1 MSATYRGRFAPS
13 PTGPL
18 HLGSLLAAVGSYLQA
33 RAHNGRWLLRI
44 EDIDPPRQP
53 PDAVDRILRSL
64 EAHGLHWDEA
74 VWYQSRR
81 GAAYEASLDRLHR
94 AGWLYAC
101 ACSRKQIGQVARRGA
116 AGMIYPGTCRNAGLP
131 LRPGLGLRLR
141 SEGVIGFH
149 DRLQGEVRQDLAQ
162 EIGDILLRRPDGL
175 YNYQLAVVVDD
186 AAQGITE
193 VVRGH
198 DLLVLTPAQI
208 HLQRLLQLP
217 TPDYLHL
224 PLLVD
229 ATGHKL
235 SKQTGARALD
245 DAQPAAN
252 LRRVLHWLG
261 LLPHKDEPASANV
274 TELLDWA
281 VAHWDTARLPQ
292 TRITL
297 PRENTTSY

>member
-1 MSATYRGRFAPS
+1 MSVTYRGRFAPS

-33 RAHNGRWLLRI
+33 RAHDGQWLLRI
-44 EDIDPPRQP
+44 EDIDPPRQAP
-53 PDAVDRILRSL
+53 GAVDRILRSL

-81 GAAYEASLDRLHR
+81 STAYEASLERLHHD
-94 AGWLYAC
+94 GWLYAC
-101 ACSRKQIGQVARRGA
+101 TCSRKQIAQVARRGV
-116 AGMIYPGTCRNAGLP
+116 AGMIYPGTCRAAGLP

-141 SEGVIGFH
+141 SEGIIHFR
-149 DRLQGEVRQDLAQ
+149 DRLQGEIRQDLAR

-186 AAQGITE
+186 AAQNITE

-198 DLLVLTPAQI
+198 DLLALTPAQI

-217 TPDYLHL
+217 TPEYLHL
-224 PLLVD
+224 PILVD

-245 DAQPAAN
+245 DNQATTN
-252 LRRVLHWLG
+252 LRRVLGWLG
-261 LLPHKDEPASANV
+261 LPGMDELAGASV
-274 TELLDWA
+274 EELLAWA
-281 VAHWDTARLPQ
+281 VKHWNPSRLRQSSISVSPRDTNP
-292 TRITL
+292 
-297 PRENTTSY
+297 